1 MDHEEYQNPL
11 CTRYA
16 SKAMRRLFSDEFKFK
31 TWRKLWAALAQAQFE
46 LGLDGVTE
54 DRVKQIQNLQNIPI
68 DYAFVEEKEK
78 LLRHDVM
85 SHVHE
90 VATHIPGKMRIFLC
104 LELLILS
111 F

>member
-1 MDHEEYQNPL
+1 MSHEEYQNPL

-16 SKAMRRLFSDEFKFK
+16 SKAMRKLFSDEFKFR
-31 TWRKLWAALAQAQFE
+31 TWRKLWAVLAQAQCE
-46 LGLDGVTE
+46 LGLDGVTM
-54 DRVKQIQNLQNIPI
+54 DRVKQIQQLQNEPI
-68 DYAFVEEKEK
+68 DYEFVDKKEQ

-90 VATHIPGKMRIFLC
+90 VANHIPGNF
-104 LELLILS
+104 